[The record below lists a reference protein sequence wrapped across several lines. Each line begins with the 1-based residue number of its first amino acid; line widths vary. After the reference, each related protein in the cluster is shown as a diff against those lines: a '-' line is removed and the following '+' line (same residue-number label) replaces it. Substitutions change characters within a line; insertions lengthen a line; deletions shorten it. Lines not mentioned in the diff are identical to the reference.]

1 MKKIYLSLI
10 LMLITAMSYGQQEL
24 QMSHYLFNGMFWNPG
39 YTGSN
44 PYMRFTAMYRHQ
56 WTSFPGAPRT
66 GMFSADIPLVHNNM
80 GLGLQ
85 VVSDNIGVSSMNEV
99 FGNYAYQVKFNKK
112 MALGLGIRAG
122 VSIYNARLSD
132 LLIWDEGDVEFDTD
146 IRQMTIPK
154 VGFGA
159 YFHGENFYLG
169 ASIPTLWAY
178 DRDHELNIDINNSSF
193 LRRHYLISGAYVF
206 KLGKDVILKPSVLTK
221 YVKNA
226 PFQGDLNLTVG
237 YKNMAFLTFGYRTN
251 AAAIA
256 MIEIRPIDAFRF
268 AYAFDMSTPKYLRM
282 YGGTTHEVMLG
293 YDLIQKTAKYKSP
306 RYF

>member
-1 MKKIYLSLI
+1 
-10 LMLITAMSYGQQEL
+10 
-24 QMSHYLFNGMFWNPG
+24 
-39 YTGSN
+39 
-44 PYMRFTAMYRHQ
+44 
-56 WTSFPGAPRT
+56 
-66 GMFSADIPLVHNNM
+66 
-80 GLGLQ
+80 
-85 VVSDNIGVSSMNEV
+85 
-99 FGNYAYQVKFNKK
+99 
-112 MALGLGIRAG
+112 
-122 VSIYNARLSD
+122 
-132 LLIWDEGDVEFDTD
+132 
-146 IRQMTIPK
+146 MTIPK

-256 MIEIRPIDAFRF
+256 MIEIRPFDAFRF